1 MSNATG
7 TKRPRVR
14 FPVGWPR
21 VNGLVVLSLVV
32 FLSLGYL
39 LIVPV
44 SLLIFTAFRGPV
56 TSLPFEASAVMTI
69 GNFTSIFS
77 SGAVLETA
85 RDTGVFVLGS
95 VALSFVLGLTMAWL
109 IERTNLPGRFV
120 WFIALIGPGVIPP
133 LIVGQAW
140 LSLLSPNTGIV
151 NQMIRLVL
159 PFWDTGPINPF
170 SFPGMILVQGLAGT
184 TFFFLLLI
192 PVLRNMDGAL
202 EEASR
207 TSGASAFRTFRGV
220 TLPLAMPGILAVTML
235 WVIITMGQFEIP
247 LLFGTAAKANIFS
260 VGIYR
265 ALQPPDQGLPRYG
278 EAAAF
283 GVIFLLMAYGFFYF
297 YARVNRQA
305 NRYATITGKGYRPT
319 RSALGRWKYPAMT
332 FLVFYLMLTFVL
344 PLFILTWDS
353 LSPYISPVAW
363 NNLDR
368 LTVHNYS
375 VVWHDDQFWGG
386 LRRSF
391 LVAGLSATIA
401 VGLAMAAGWIVVRGK
416 RSIFTGAIDLFTSSS
431 VAIPASV
438 AALALFMFY
447 LQVGKFIPLFGTVWI
462 LVLGYA
468 FRTSVAYRIS
478 YAGVLQISRE
488 LEEASATSGGTP
500 ISTLRRIVWPLLR
513 PHVAAAWLLLFLL
526 GTHEFTI
533 ALILSTGNS
542 ATLPVVL
549 FNRMVAG
556 RSPGGPVEA
565 AAMAVLYTLAMMV
578 AVGLIVLLTMRR
590 AIRERPR
597 GGDARGE

>member
-1 MSNATG
+1 M
-7 TKRPRVR
+7 
-14 FPVGWPR
+14 
-21 VNGLVVLSLVV
+21 
-32 FLSLGYL
+32 
-39 LIVPV
+39 
-44 SLLIFTAFRGPV
+44 
-56 TSLPFEASAVMTI
+56 
-69 GNFTSIFS
+69 
-77 SGAVLETA
+77 
-85 RDTGVFVLGS
+85 
-95 VALSFVLGLTMAWL
+95 
-109 IERTNLPGRFV
+109 
-120 WFIALIGPGVIPP
+120 
-133 LIVGQAW
+133 
-140 LSLLSPNTGIV
+140 
-151 NQMIRLVL
+151 
-159 PFWDTGPINPF
+159 
-170 SFPGMILVQGLAGT
+170 
-184 TFFFLLLI
+184 
-192 PVLRNMDGAL
+192 
-202 EEASR
+202 
-207 TSGASAFRTFRGV
+207 
-220 TLPLAMPGILAVTML
+220 
-235 WVIITMGQFEIP
+235 
-247 LLFGTAAKANIFS
+247 
-260 VGIYR
+260 
-265 ALQPPDQGLPRYG
+265 
-278 EAAAF
+278 
-283 GVIFLLMAYGFFYF
+283 
-297 YARVNRQA
+297 
-305 NRYATITGKGYRPT
+305 
-319 RSALGRWKYPAMT
+319 
-332 FLVFYLMLTFVL
+332 
-344 PLFILTWDS
+344 
-353 LSPYISPVAW
+353 
-363 NNLDR
+363 
-368 LTVHNYS
+368 
-375 VVWHDDQFWGG
+375 
-386 LRRSF
+386 
-391 LVAGLSATIA
+391 AGLSATIA

-447 LQVGKFIPLFGTVWI
+447 LQVGKLIPLFGTVWI